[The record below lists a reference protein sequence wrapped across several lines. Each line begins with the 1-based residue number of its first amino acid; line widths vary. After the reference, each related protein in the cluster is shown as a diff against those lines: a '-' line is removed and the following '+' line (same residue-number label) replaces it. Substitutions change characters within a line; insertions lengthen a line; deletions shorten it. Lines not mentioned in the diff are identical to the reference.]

1 MKTIYDLKVV
11 SNKFN
16 LIANEINIDNDDE
29 QIKICF
35 SNAIAND
42 VYNIYEFIT
51 EILPQS
57 NSKPKKIIL
66 ELKNTN
72 IIMSHQNN
80 LFELKIKNV
89 FAEIS
94 EKIITNFISDIYFNN
109 LLIGKLNA
117 QQITPE
123 NVVLNF
129 FKLFVDPHVI
139 DKLYTLF
146 FNQKQSEINN
156 SNVAIPENIMEEL
169 EDALNCSFMAES
181 IKHFIEQTTFNLV
194 KTNDNLCFDNLCIQC
209 NVFNLCLYDE
219 ITQNKKSPFVY
230 SELKNISISK
240 KSKKI
245 MPHSDTPCLKVDG
258 NNMYYQSNQDEIIIS
273 YNFKMETGKIIDT
286 KYSNKW
292 STFVKFSNTNAVNL
306 SFDISNG
313 ETIRIV
319 VAIEPIIANIR
330 EETVVHLLSFMPF
343 AQKSNK
349 QIFIDLFE
357 IANIEIILNYYPII
371 VEQLANDMLS
381 IKDFKIN
388 LKKHTF
394 VSIDNFDKLITI
406 LTNKWKEDI
415 SISNVVQFIPNINA
429 IHPYTVYIIDAIKM
443 ISYYTKN
450 KKNKKIIYSITTNI
464 KNGGTI
470 SGIIVSKGVKKI
482 WHLFV

>member
-1 MKTIYDLKVV
+1 
-11 SNKFN
+11 
-16 LIANEINIDNDDE
+16 
-29 QIKICF
+29 
-35 SNAIAND
+35 
-42 VYNIYEFIT
+42 
-51 EILPQS
+51 
-57 NSKPKKIIL
+57 
-66 ELKNTN
+66 
-72 IIMSHQNN
+72 
-80 LFELKIKNV
+80 
-89 FAEIS
+89 
-94 EKIITNFISDIYFNN
+94 
-109 LLIGKLNA
+109 
-117 QQITPE
+117 
-123 NVVLNF
+123 
-129 FKLFVDPHVI
+129 
-139 DKLYTLF
+139 
-146 FNQKQSEINN
+146 
-156 SNVAIPENIMEEL
+156 
-169 EDALNCSFMAES
+169 
-181 IKHFIEQTTFNLV
+181 
-194 KTNDNLCFDNLCIQC
+194 
-209 NVFNLCLYDE
+209 
-219 ITQNKKSPFVY
+219 
-230 SELKNISISK
+230 
-240 KSKKI
+240 

-292 STFVKFSNTNAVNL
+292 STFVKFSNKNAVNL

-313 ETIRIV
+313 ETIRMV

-330 EETVVHLLSFMPF
+330 EETVVHLLTFMPF